1 MDIAAGLALA
11 LLALIAILPEYAV
24 DFVFTAKAGQEFA
37 ETGQSSQYG
46 PLALANMTGGNQ
58 LLIGLGWPMV
68 ILIGTWRVRKTR
80 SASRGGGGDHGDR
93 DPPLPGSQSVDIAYL
108 TIASLYG
115 LTLFLKDSLSLFDAV
130 VLVTIYV
137 LYLRRLSGA
146 PAHEPHLVGPSAY
159 VGHYRRGRGRIVN
172 YTMFVVAAAVILLC
186 AEPFAESIIELGEAI
201 GVSEFLLVKWIAPTA
216 SEAPELL
223 VATLFAWRLASRTG
237 LGALISSKVNQWTL
251 LVGTLP
257 IVFSI
262 FAGVLHGLPLDG
274 VQRVELFV
282 TAAQS
287 VFAVAIV
294 ASRSV
299 SRTEAWVMLGLFAAQ
314 LAESG
319 LAELGHLSEQ
329 QSAQHGL
336 GSGSCSSS
344 PRSGSC
350 ARTIGH
356 SSPTCATAS
365 DPVERARRRGA
376 RLDRQD
382 QTPSHRLRWRIF
394 GRTSEG
400 AVLASKHFTPRCSP
414 SSASWK
420 PTTRSPGGM
429 PTRIAIK
436 RSRCVTQPSISSP
449 TSGPA

>member
-1 MDIAAGLALA
+1 MTLALGAALPGVFLRLTGTHPDPVLAAVLYGLAIVGAAFILSWAAEVIQLDIAAGLALA

-24 DFVFTAKAGQEFA
+24 DFVLTARAGQEFA
-37 ETGQSSQYG
+37 ATGDASRYG

-68 ILIGTWRVRKTR
+68 ILIGTWRVRKTK
-80 SASRGGGGDHGDR
+80 ALAENAEGTTATEIHLSR
-93 DPPLPGSQSVDIAYL
+93 SQSVDIAYL
-108 TIASLYG
+108 TIASVYG
-115 LTLFLKDSLSLFDAV
+115 LTLFLKETLTIFDAV
-130 VLVTIYV
+130 VLVTIYA

-146 PAHEPHLVGPSAY
+146 PPGVPHLVGPSAY
-159 VGHYRRGRGRIVN
+159 VGSLSKRTRRIVN
-172 YTMFVVAAAVILLC
+172 YTMFVVAATVILLC

-201 GVSEFLLVKWIAPTA
+201 GVSEFLLIKWIAPTA

-262 FAGVLHGLPLDG
+262 FAGALHGLPLDT

-299 SRTEAWVMLGLFAAQ
+299 SRNEAWVMLGLFVAQ

-319 LAELGHLSEQ
+319 LAELGHISEES
-329 QSAQHGL
+329 SAQARIGVGIVFLLAAVWVLRKDFRAFLVNVRDGL
-336 GSGSCSSS
+336 
-344 PRSGSC
+344 
-350 ARTIGH
+350 RTPW
-356 SSPTCATAS
+356 SELSAE
-365 DPVERARRRGA
+365 ER
-376 RLDRQD
+376 
-382 QTPSHRLRWRIF
+382 
-394 GRTSEG
+394 
-400 AVLASKHFTPRCSP
+400 V
-414 SSASWK
+414 
-420 PTTRSPGGM
+420 
-429 PTRIAIK
+429 
-436 RSRCVTQPSISSP
+436 
-449 TSGPA
+449 

>member
-1 MDIAAGLALA
+1 MQTAKPDSRQQILFMSLALAATLPGVYLRITGIHPEPILAAILYGMAIVGAAFILSWAAEVIQLDIAAGLALA

-24 DFVFTAKAGQEFA
+24 DFVLTARAGQEFA
-37 ETGQSSQYG
+37 ETGEATRYG

-68 ILIGTWRVRKTR
+68 ILIGTWRVRK
-80 SASRGGGGDHGDR
+80 SRATPSEAEGTTATEINLSR
-93 DPPLPGSQSVDIAYL
+93 AQSVDIAYL

-115 LTLFLKDSLSLFDAV
+115 LSLFLKDELSLFDAA

-146 PAHEPHLVGPSAY
+146 PTHEPHLVGPSAY
-159 VGHYRRGRGRIVN
+159 IGSLPKRTRRIIN
-172 YTMFVVAAAVILLC
+172 YTMFVISAGVILLC
-186 AEPFAESIIELGEAI
+186 AEAFADAIIELGEAI
-201 GVSEFLLVKWIAPTA
+201 GVSDFLLIKWIAPTA

-251 LVGTLP
+251 LVGSLP

-262 FAGVLHGLPLDG
+262 FAGVFHGLPLDTQ
-274 VQRVELFV
+274 QRVELFV

-299 SRTEAWVMLGLFAAQ
+299 SRKEAWVMLGLFIAQ
-314 LAESG
+314 IGESL

-329 QSAQHGL
+329 QSAQARIGVGVVFLIAAAWVLRRDFRACVVNVRDGL
-336 GSGSCSSS
+336 
-344 PRSGSC
+344 
-350 ARTIGH
+350 RT
-356 SSPTCATAS
+356 P
-365 DPVERARRRGA
+365 
-376 RLDRQD
+376 
-382 QTPSHRLRWRIF
+382 W
-394 GRTSEG
+394 SE
-400 AVLASKHFTPRCSP
+400 LAAEEH
-414 SSASWK
+414 
-420 PTTRSPGGM
+420 
-429 PTRIAIK
+429 
-436 RSRCVTQPSISSP
+436 V
-449 TSGPA
+449 

>member
-1 MDIAAGLALA
+1 MATTDLDPRSHILVVSLAVAATVPGVALRLLGVHPDPIVGTIAFGLAIVGAAFILSWAAEVVQLDIAAGLAIA

-24 DFVFTAKAGQEFA
+24 DFVFTARAGQEFA
-37 ETGQSSQYG
+37 DTGNASRWG

-68 ILIGTWRVRKTR
+68 ILVGTWRVRRAGARPENAEDTTPTEIHLAR
-80 SASRGGGGDHGDR
+80 S
-93 DPPLPGSQSVDIAYL
+93 QTVDIAYL
-108 TIASLYG
+108 TVASLYG
-115 LTLFLKDSLSLFDAV
+115 LSLFLKETLSPFDAV
-130 VLVTIYV
+130 VLVAIYV

-146 PAHEPHLVGPSAY
+146 PPEPPHLVGPSAY
-159 VGHYRRGRGRIVN
+159 VGSLPKRARRLIN
-172 YTMFVVAAAVILLC
+172 YAMFVVAAGVILLC
-186 AEPFAESIIELGEAI
+186 AEPFAESITEMGAAI

-257 IVFSI
+257 IVFTI
-262 FAGVLHGLPLDG
+262 FARQLHGLPLDR

-299 SRTEAWVMLGLFAAQ
+299 SRNEAWMMLGLFVAQ

-319 LAELGHLSEQ
+319 LAELGHISEEA
-329 QSAQHGL
+329 SAQ
-336 GSGSCSSS
+336 
-344 PRSGSC
+344 
-350 ARTIGH
+350 ARIGVGIVFLL
-356 SSPTCATAS
+356 A
-365 DPVERARRRGA
+365 GA
-376 RLDRQD
+376 WVLRKDFRPLLVNVRDGFR
-382 QTPSHRLRWRIF
+382 TPW
-394 GRTSEG
+394 SE
-400 AVLASKHFTPRCSP
+400 LAAEEH
-414 SSASWK
+414 
-420 PTTRSPGGM
+420 
-429 PTRIAIK
+429 
-436 RSRCVTQPSISSP
+436 V
-449 TSGPA
+449 

>member
-1 MDIAAGLALA
+1 MATTDLDPRSHILVVSLAVAVTVPGVALRLLGIHSDPIVGTIAFGLAIVGAAFILSWAAEVVQLDIAAGLAIA

-24 DFVFTAKAGQEFA
+24 DFVFTARAGQEFA
-37 ETGQSSQYG
+37 DTGDASRWG

-68 ILIGTWRVRKTR
+68 ILVGTWRVRRAGARPENAEDTTPTEIHLAR
-80 SASRGGGGDHGDR
+80 S
-93 DPPLPGSQSVDIAYL
+93 QTVDIAYL
-108 TIASLYG
+108 TVASLYG
-115 LTLFLKDSLSLFDAV
+115 LSLFLKETLSPFDAV
-130 VLVTIYV
+130 VLVAIYV

-146 PAHEPHLVGPSAY
+146 PPEPPHLVGPSAY
-159 VGHYRRGRGRIVN
+159 VGSLPKRARRLIN
-172 YTMFVVAAAVILLC
+172 YAMFVVAAGVILLC
-186 AEPFAESIIELGEAI
+186 AEPFAESITEMGAAI

-257 IVFSI
+257 IVFTI
-262 FAGVLHGLPLDG
+262 FARQLHGLPLDR

-299 SRTEAWVMLGLFAAQ
+299 SRNEAWMMLGLFVAQ

-319 LAELGHLSEQ
+319 LAELGHISEEA
-329 QSAQHGL
+329 SAQ
-336 GSGSCSSS
+336 
-344 PRSGSC
+344 
-350 ARTIGH
+350 ARIGVGIVFLL
-356 SSPTCATAS
+356 A
-365 DPVERARRRGA
+365 GA
-376 RLDRQD
+376 WVLRNDFRPLLVNVRDGFR
-382 QTPSHRLRWRIF
+382 TPW
-394 GRTSEG
+394 SE
-400 AVLASKHFTPRCSP
+400 LAAEEH
-414 SSASWK
+414 
-420 PTTRSPGGM
+420 
-429 PTRIAIK
+429 
-436 RSRCVTQPSISSP
+436 V
-449 TSGPA
+449 